1 MEAVER
7 VVTGG
12 AAVGG
17 AAVGSLRGGGGNW
30 RGSSMAVGYADVAAR
45 GSWVEAA
52 GTERGVET
60 GAMVGCSW
68 WGKAARDE
76 QAEDSER

>member
-1 MEAVER
+1 MV
-7 VVTGG
+7 
-12 AAVGG
+12 
-17 AAVGSLRGGGGNW
+17 
-30 RGSSMAVGYADVAAR
+30 VGYADVAAR
-45 GSWVEAA
+45 GSWAEAA

-68 WGKAARDE
+68 WGKAAGDE